1 MRKGNELGPGC
12 LLKSEAE
19 GVVTVLP
26 DGREAG
32 CGGGMSG
39 DTGGEGSGRRAVRG
53 RVGKDAK
60 GCKRGAQGRSDVGRR
75 HDVGRSGRKFA
86 ALYTGDTAGDSAGDT
101 IRDAEGSPSHG
112 TRHGTRHGTCH
123 GTRYALLQ
131 AAGAVHWLFE
141 SDGEYGGGG
150 EGARGGARTAGRGGR
165 GNSGDAGETGG
176 VGKGEGE
183 GGAER
188 GARLDTV
195 FVMAAQMPPGPS
207 VRAILRFVKNSSI
220 TNPRSNAVY

>member
-1 MRKGNELGPGC
+1 MRGGDVRRDWGE
-12 LLKSEAE
+12 
-19 GVVTVLP
+19 
-26 DGREAG
+26 RER
-32 CGGGMSG
+32 
-39 DTGGEGSGRRAVRG
+39 E
-53 RVGKDAK
+53 
-60 GCKRGAQGRSDVGRR
+60 
-75 HDVGRSGRKFA
+75 
-86 ALYTGDTAGDSAGDT
+86 
-101 IRDAEGSPSHG
+101 E
-112 TRHGTRHGTCH
+112 
-123 GTRYALLQ
+123 

-176 VGKGEGE
+176 GGKGEGE